1 MTFTCA
7 EPVSV
12 PVTFAGA
19 QSFLQFPGAALQ
31 QRDAGG
37 GGVAL
42 VAVGVAISLQ
52 FRTWNRAGLLL
63 TFDLQQQ
70 VGSLWLYLSETR
82 VRLQIHKTGRI
93 LLDAV
98 TGQINSNIWLL
109 FYFCFPCAVSI
120 SENNTVLLP

>member
-70 VGSLWLYLSETR
+70 AGSLWLYLSEAR
-82 VRLQIHKTGRI
+82 VRLQIHKAGRYTI
-93 LLDAV
+93 LVDV
-98 TGQINSNIWLL
+98 TAGQINSNIRLL
-109 FYFCFPCAVSI
+109 FCEVLI
-120 SENNTVLLP
+120 SENNTISLP